1 MRLPLLPHLL
11 AAALLIAPAARAQNA
26 PSASPEALIAE
37 AERLQESNPEAA
49 LALAQR
55 GLALA
60 TATHNAALIA
70 RAHRARCW
78 SAVPAQP
85 DSILSYAEQ
94 GLAAAARSGDAA
106 AIARMRICR
115 AYGRD
120 HEGQVLQAIED
131 YDFAAREGAR
141 LGNDSIRATAQMYR
155 GEIHYYRGDF
165 HRALTDLTAAYDI
178 FTKMSWKDRELYTL
192 NAMAN
197 VYADT
202 RVGEYDKAIEYYQQI
217 LPERQKQGNQLEI
230 GVTYFNLGSTYES
243 KGDFERALSYFNRSL
258 EIDLQRND
266 PAEVATDKRSIG
278 VLLNKLHRPAEA
290 LVMLDQALAYWQKD
304 GNAERIGAVQI
315 PRAAVLRKL
324 GRCVEVL
331 EELNEARDVFAASDN
346 KRFLVR
352 IDEENAL
359 CYASLGNYEAA
370 YDALSSQLALQKE
383 LGDNALGEQT
393 TRMRV
398 QFDAEKKEQE
408 NRTLMLEKTAN
419 ERVRKLQLAVLL
431 LSLVVMAG
439 LLALAVRQIRNA
451 RRLRIVALT
460 DELTGVPNR
469 RHLMLV
475 AAESFKH
482 ARAANRPLGVLAV
495 DLNRFKQ
502 INDTFGH
509 GVGDAVLQRVA
520 AALQGALRDDDVVGR
535 IGGDEFIVLLPGA
548 SSEIADDVAQRIH
561 EVISATH
568 FGDITADLNVDVCI
582 GAAQIRTSD
591 SSIDDVIKRADDAL
605 YAAKSEARHQMA
617 MKAV

>member
-11 AAALLIAPAARAQNA
+11 AATLLIAPAARAQNA

-141 LGNDSIRATAQMYR
+141 LHNDSIRATAQMYR

-165 HRALTDLTAAYDI
+165 HRALVDLTAAYDI

-217 LPERQKQGNQLEI
+217 LPERVRQGNQLEI

-243 KGDFERALSYFNRSL
+243 KGDLKQALSYFNRAL

-278 VLLNKLHRPAEA
+278 VVLNKLDRPAEA

-431 LSLVVMAG
+431 LSMVVMAG

-482 ARAANRPLGVLAV
+482 ARGANRPLGVLAV

-520 AALQGALRDDDVVGR
+520 AALQGALRDDDIVGR

-548 SSEIADDVAQRIH
+548 SSEIADDVARRIH
-561 EVISATH
+561 EVIAATH
-568 FGDITADLNVDVCI
+568 FGDITADLKVDVCI
-582 GAAQIRTSD
+582 GAAQISSND
-591 SSIDDVIKRADDAL
+591 GSIDDVIKRADDAL
-605 YAAKSEARHQMA
+605 YAAKSHVRNQMA

>member
-1 MRLPLLPHLL
+1 MRSLVLAHFLALTFS
-11 AAALLIAPAARAQNA
+11 AAATASAQNA
-26 PSASPEALIAE
+26 GTASPELLIVQSE
-37 AERLQESNPEAA
+37 QLREKNPAAA

-60 TATHNAALIA
+60 TARRNPDLIA
-70 RAHRARCW
+70 RAHLARCW
-78 SAVPAQP
+78 AAVPAQP
-85 DSILSYAEQ
+85 DSILSYGEQ
-94 GLAAAARSGDAA
+94 GVAAVAHSGNAA

-115 AYGRD
+115 GYGRD
-120 HEGQVLQAIED
+120 NEGQVLQAIED

-178 FTKMSWKDRELYTL
+178 FTRIGWKSRELYTL

-217 LPERQKQGNQLEI
+217 LPERLKEGNQLEI
-230 GVTYFNLGSTYES
+230 GVTYFNLGSTYEA
-243 KGDFERALSYFNRSL
+243 KGDLERALSYFNRAL
-258 EIDLQRND
+258 EIDTQRND
-266 PAEVATDKRSIG
+266 PAEIATNKRAIG
-278 VLLNKLHRPAEA
+278 IVLNKLNRPTEA

-331 EELNEARDVFAASDN
+331 EEINDAREVFAASDN

-352 IDEENAL
+352 IDEESAL

-370 YDALSSQLALQKE
+370 YDALASQMALQKE

-408 NRTLMLEKTAN
+408 NQALMREKAAN

-439 LLALAVRQIRNA
+439 LLVLAIRQIRHA

-475 AAESFKH
+475 AAESFKL
-482 ARAANRPLGVLAV
+482 ARSAGRPLGVLAV

-502 INDTFGH
+502 INDTLGH
-509 GVGDAVLQRVA
+509 GVGDVVLQRVA
-520 AALQGALRDDDVVGR
+520 GALQHALRDADAVGR

-548 SSEIADDVAQRIH
+548 SSEVADGVALRIH
-561 EVISATH
+561 EAIAAIE
-568 FGDITADLNVDVCI
+568 FRDLSPDLKVDVCI
-582 GAAQIRTSD
+582 GAAQIQNGD
-591 SSIDDVIKRADDAL
+591 DSIDDVIKRADEAL
-605 YAAKSEARHQMA
+605 YAAKSGGRNSVA